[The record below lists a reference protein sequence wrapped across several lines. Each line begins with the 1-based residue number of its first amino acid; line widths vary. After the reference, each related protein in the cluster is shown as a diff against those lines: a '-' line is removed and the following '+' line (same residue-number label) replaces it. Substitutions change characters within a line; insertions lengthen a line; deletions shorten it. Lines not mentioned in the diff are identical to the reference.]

1 MSTLSKLRSPAVRDS
16 LGIGVA
22 VGAAGLAFGTAAVA
36 AGLSPAQ
43 SVFLSLFMFTGA
55 SQFALV
61 GVIAGGGNLAAGALG
76 ALLLGARNT
85 LYGLRLTEVL
95 GWRGAKRAL
104 AAHGV
109 IDETTAVTLVQP
121 DRESARLAF
130 VTTYTVLGSFW
141 VAFTLLGALAT
152 ERVSDIDAFGLDAVG
167 PAIFLGLLWPRLRDE
182 GGRTR
187 LIALLGAGVALATTP
202 ILPPGVPVLLAASAG
217 LIALFGP
224 EPRVPGPV
232 DESTDGEGP
241 GDENPGNGN
250 GPVSGRNEEVGS

>member
-1 MSTLSKLRSPAVRDS
+1 MKILSLLRSPAVRDS

-61 GVIAGGGNLAAGALG
+61 GVIAGGGSLVAGALG
-76 ALLLGARNT
+76 ALLLGSRNT
-85 LYGLRLTEVL
+85 LYGLRLTDVL
-95 GWRGAKRAL
+95 RWRGMRRVV

-109 IDETTAVTLVQP
+109 IDETTAVALAQP
-121 DRESARLAF
+121 DRESARTAF
-130 VTTYTVLGSFW
+130 VTTYVVLGSFW
-141 VAFTLLGALAT
+141 ASTTLVGALAT
-152 ERVSDIDAFGLDAVG
+152 ERVSDISAFGLDAVG

-202 ILPPGVPVLLAASAG
+202 FLPAGVPVLLAASVA
-217 LIALFGP
+217 LLALFGP
-224 EPRVPGPV
+224 DPKVTAPGTQETAPNK
-232 DESTDGEGP
+232 T
-241 GDENPGNGN
+241 
-250 GPVSGRNEEVGS
+250 EEVGS